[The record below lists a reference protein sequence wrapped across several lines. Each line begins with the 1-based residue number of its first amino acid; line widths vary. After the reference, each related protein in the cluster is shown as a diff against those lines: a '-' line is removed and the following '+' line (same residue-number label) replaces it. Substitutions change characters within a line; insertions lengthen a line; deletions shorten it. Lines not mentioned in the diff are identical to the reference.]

1 MKNIMDIFNKNHSN
15 ELDDE
20 IDFGKTQEM
29 DSIQF
34 PKLSGDNHG
43 ITPKDEFIDM
53 NSAEDMSRTLRMD
66 SILDDNER
74 VEPVSVANP
83 VKRRRRKSR
92 QTNHT
97 RTMGQVFLGVVISVA
112 AIFVGTIMAV
122 NVIQGLRDITG
133 MAKDYKEYDI
143 IVEENMDIDDI
154 VDILHSNGMIL
165 NSRFFKTYLNY
176 QQGKDDSSPILTGIH
191 TIHSNMSYG
200 NLLDA
205 LTTEKTYVD
214 TVMVLIPE
222 GSTAYDIGQLLE
234 KNLVCRAEDFEKYY
248 ASKMNSY
255 DFEEEVPEN
264 ENRFYALEGYLFPD
278 TYEFYVVDDI
288 KDNPNL
294 DTSKYAKM
302 AADTMYENFE
312 SKITSEL
319 KERMAEIGL
328 TMDETIILAS
338 LIQREGTNE
347 DNMGKIS
354 SVFHNRLND
363 SDSFPQLQS
372 DTTYTYIERCIE
384 PEITSSNMA
393 KMQEIINA
401 YDTYQCS
408 GLPAGAICNP
418 GMDAIMAALY
428 PEKTDYYYFLAS
440 KDGVFYY
447 AKTLAQH
454 EQNIID
460 AALRENSGE

>member
-1 MKNIMDIFNKNHSN
+1 MDDLNNNLSN
-15 ELDDE
+15 LTEAENTFD
-20 IDFGKTQEM
+20 KTQEM
-29 DSIQF
+29 DSVQF
-34 PKLSGDNHG
+34 SGG
-43 ITPKDEFIDM
+43 QKSITSKNQFIDL
-53 NSAEDMSRTLRMD
+53 NTAEDMSRTLRMD
-66 SILDDNER
+66 SIIDDET
-74 VEPVSVANP
+74 VEPIPVANP
-83 VKRRRRKSR
+83 IKRRRRKKK

-97 RTMGQVFLGVVISVA
+97 RTMGQIFLGVVISVA
-112 AIFVGTIMAV
+112 AICLGSVMAL

-143 IVEENMDIDDI
+143 VITESMSIDDI
-154 VDILHSNGMIL
+154 VDTLHSNGMIL

-176 QQGKDDSSPILTGIH
+176 KQSKDNAKPILTGLH
-191 TIHSNMSYG
+191 TIRSNMSYG
-200 NLLDA
+200 NLIYA

-248 ASKMNSY
+248 ASKINSY
-255 DFEEEVPEN
+255 DFEEEVSEN

-302 AADTMYENFE
+302 AADTMYKNFE

-319 KERMAEIGL
+319 KERMKELGMTL
-328 TMDETIILAS
+328 DETITLAS

-354 SVFHNRLND
+354 SVFHNRLDD
-363 SDSFPQLQS
+363 SEYFPQLQS
-372 DTTYTYIERCIE
+372 DTTYTYIERYIE
-384 PEITSSNMA
+384 PNITSSNA
-393 KMQEIINA
+393 DKIQAVINA
-401 YDTYQCS
+401 YDTYQCV
-408 GLPAGAICNP
+408 GLPAGPICCP
-418 GMDAIMAALY
+418 GMDAINAALY
-428 PEKTDYYYFLAS
+428 PENTDYYYFLAS
-440 KDGVFYY
+440 KDGIFYY

-454 EQNIID
+454 EQNILD